1 MEIHRGIP
9 LGHLAGW
16 GWRME
21 QSIVAIGLLLF
32 FIVAS
37 PAFVPSALGYAAG
50 GHEGAP
56 ALMDA
61 AAASDGATR
70 TNRAALVPDLWAASS
85 IAGTHDDLLIP
96 QYQSEWVSRFA
107 SAGDVQ
113 SSQAPMPDSALATE
127 ATGTGG
133 GLLGWAYE
141 SFVDGASIIFGYGVR
156 RSNFTF
162 TRKSDNASGTIVD
175 RDYPAYFLI
184 YSTKPSFFENSRF
197 GYTFMI
203 KLSSFDMN
211 QQIASGAVIGGT
223 PTDVH
228 TDLQG
233 IIGYAVPSLYYQWGE
248 HRTTGTFFL
257 VGVGLGLATT
267 TYSGTI
273 ELRSQTT
280 TEVVNV
286 RDDSFSLHLA
296 WSAFLEARWRHWGG
310 YLSIMRA
317 QLPGETYDTQFED
330 VSLYLGYRLFF

>member
-1 MEIHRGIP
+1 MPADSMTRRTTPILHIMAGCLCAVLVLGLCAVSSAGEPHDGRFFPQYRGSGDP
-9 LGHLAGW
+9 SFPMLAG
-16 GWRME
+16 
-21 QSIVAIGLLLF
+21 
-32 FIVAS
+32 
-37 PAFVPSALGYAAG
+37 
-50 GHEGAP
+50 
-56 ALMDA
+56 DA
-61 AAASDGATR
+61 
-70 TNRAALVPDLWAASS
+70 
-85 IAGTHDDLLIP
+85 
-96 QYQSEWVSRFA
+96 VSR
-107 SAGDVQ
+107 D
-113 SSQAPMPDSALATE
+113 QAPIPDKTLATG

-133 GLLGWAYE
+133 GLLGWAYD
-141 SFVDGASIIFGYGVR
+141 SFVDGASIILGYGVR

-211 QQIASGAVIGGT
+211 QQIATGAVIGGT

-228 TDLQG
+228 TDLDG

-248 HRTTGTFFL
+248 HRSTGTFFL
-257 VGVGLGLATT
+257 IGAGLGLATT

-273 ELRSQTT
+273 ELQSQTT
-280 TEVVNV
+280 TEVVSI

-296 WSAFLEARWRHWGG
+296 WTVFLEARWRHWGG

-317 QLPGETYDTQFED
+317 RLPGDTYDTVFED
-330 VSLYLGYRLFF
+330 ASLYLGYRFFF